1 MDKYA
6 TTRRKRKED
15 THGGFKGGGAV
26 GLTADDWKTK
36 AFLK

>member
-1 MDKYA
+1 MHWQLFLRY
-6 TTRRKRKED
+6 
-15 THGGFKGGGAV
+15 GGFKGGGAV